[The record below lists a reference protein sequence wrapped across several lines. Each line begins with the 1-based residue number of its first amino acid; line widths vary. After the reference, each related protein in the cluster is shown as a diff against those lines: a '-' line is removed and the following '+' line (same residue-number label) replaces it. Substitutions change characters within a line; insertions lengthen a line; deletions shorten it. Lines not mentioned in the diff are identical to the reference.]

1 MDHEIRHYDLSEIEN
16 IPTDKLIKIRDV
28 QRSYASQCYQ
38 EFSEARS
45 TETLIKMELERR
57 LTKN

>member
-1 MDHEIRHYDLSEIEN
+1 MDHKIRHYDLNNIES

-28 QRSYASQCYQ
+28 QKAYAAQCYQ

-57 LTKN
+57 FTKN